1 MKRIIFP
8 FVLLIL
14 TFNANWAQ
22 DERFM
27 HEGMHRGRLAELEKI
42 KLIETLQM
50 DEETTLRFFARR
62 NEHMNEQK
70 KLMDA
75 RRKLLEDLE
84 NKFKNGEK
92 LSDEEYLASIEKLQQ
107 SEKQALDN
115 RIAFYNS
122 LKDILTSEQLAKLAV
137 FEFTFM
143 KEIRKV
149 MRKGRQRGEY

>member
-1 MKRIIFP
+1 MKRIILP
-8 FVLLIL
+8 VVLIL
-14 TFNANWAQ
+14 ITLNTNWAQ

-27 HEGMHRGRLAELEKI
+27 HDNMHRGRLAELEKI
-42 KLIETLQM
+42 KLIETLQL

-70 KLMDA
+70 KLMDT
-75 RRKLLEDLE
+75 RRDLLEELE

-92 LSDEEYLASIEKLQQ
+92 LTDEEYLASVEKLQQ

-122 LKDILTSEQLAKLAV
+122 LKDILTPEQLAKLAV

-149 MRKGRQRGEY
+149 MRKGRQKGEY